1 LRKLSIAAATR
12 RTLWRF
18 PLRSG
23 LTILSAILGVSGAL
37 SAVNYALGGRQKLTD
52 QLARMGTNILIVT
65 PQQSRTIA
73 GRARTGSLVTTLT
86 ETDYAAIRR
95 EVASLQFTSAFA
107 IRSYSLKAGDL
118 AKKTC
123 VVVGIEPAYLAI
135 KQWTVR
141 DGSPF
146 TPADMKRAGRVVLL
160 GAAVARDLFDNASPV
175 GQRVLINRVPFQVI
189 GVMRERGQSL
199 DAANEDDQVYVPLT
213 TAMRRLANI
222 DYFSGILLAVD
233 RWQNM
238 DQSAATTVAIL
249 RRRHRALGKQPG
261 DFQLMNQ
268 KQLLDTQLAASA
280 QLMFFVRWIG
290 VATLSV
296 SGLGI
301 LAISWIG
308 VRERTREIGTRRAL
322 GATRADIFFQIL
334 WEAAVLSVLGC
345 ATGVA
350 LASQTATMMARWA
363 AQPRV
368 FDQNAIWLVLALASC
383 FNLAFAAVSA
393 RGAATLSPIEAV
405 RFE

>member
-1 LRKLSIAAATR
+1 M
-12 RTLWRF
+12 WRF

-23 LTILSAILGVSGAL
+23 LAILSAILGVCGAL
-37 SAVNYALGGRQKLTD
+37 SALNFALGGRQKVTG
-52 QLARMGTNILIVT
+52 QLGRMGVNILLVS

-73 GRARTGSLVTTLT
+73 GRVRTGALVTTLT
-86 ETDYAAIRR
+86 ENDYAAIRR
-95 EVASLQFTSAFA
+95 EVRSIPLTSAFA

-118 AKKTC
+118 AKKSC

-135 KQWTVR
+135 KQWSVGEGAPFGAADVR
-141 DGSPF
+141 H
-146 TPADMKRAGRVVLL
+146 ARRVVLL
-160 GAAVARDLFDNASPV
+160 GSAVARDLFDSAAPV
-175 GQRVLINRVPFQVI
+175 GQRVLINRVPFEVI

-199 DAANEDDQVYVPLT
+199 DAANEDDQVYIPLS

-233 RWQNM
+233 RWENM
-238 DQSAATTVAIL
+238 DGAAGAAVAVL
-249 RRRHRALGKQPG
+249 RRRHRAAGKQPD

-290 VATLSV
+290 IGTLSV

-322 GATRADIFFQIL
+322 GATRGDIFFQIL
-334 WEAAVLSVLGC
+334 WEAAVLSMLGC
-345 ATGVA
+345 AAGVG
-350 LASQTATMMARWA
+350 MAWQAAAVMAGWA
-363 AQPRV
+363 GQPRV
-368 FDQNAIWLVLALASC
+368 FDGGAIWLVVGVSSC
-383 FNLAFAAVSA
+383 VNLGFAGICA
-393 RGAATLSPIEAV
+393 RGAASLSPIEAL